1 LSKSRSLGIL
11 LATAVSLVGAVAA
24 AAALIIQN
32 FFMERFSR
40 FGGNFNG
47 TRAFNA
53 TRTFAGSRFAGE
65 FGFVGSLATTAYVCV
80 IIVTVI
86 LVAVVCSEK
95 FGSKATSS

>member
-1 LSKSRSLGIL
+1 MSFGVL

-32 FFMERFSR
+32 FLTPRFSQ
-40 FGGNFNG
+40 FPGNFNG

-53 TRTFAGSRFAGE
+53 TRTFAGSRFAGQ
-65 FGFVGSLATTAYVCV
+65 FGFVGSLATSAYVCV
-80 IIVTVI
+80 IIVAVI

-95 FGSKATSS
+95 FATKPSPS